1 VNRTRTGMASSG
13 AAIATG
19 TLVSR
24 LTGFLRTIVI
34 AAALGQFLGDPYNV
48 ANTIPNILYDLLLD
62 STPPSSRS

>member
-1 VNRTRTGMASSG
+1 MSPAGSG

-34 AAALGQFLGDPYNV
+34 AAALGQYLGDPYNV
-48 ANTIPNILYDLLLD
+48 ANTIPNSVNVLIE
-62 STPPSSRS
+62 